1 MMLSDIAKAVNGQ
14 LLGADVEVQSV
25 GTDSRSIVKNQ
36 LFIAIKGENFDGNTF
51 ANEAIKQDAAAVV
64 VSDAN
69 SSARPAVLVA
79 DTRLALGALA
89 KYWRKQFALPLV
101 AVTGSNGKTTV
112 KEMIVAILNAAN
124 KSILATQGNL
134 NNDIGMPMT
143 LLNLQ
148 QKHDVAVIEMGMNHL
163 GEIAYLTHIAQPN
176 VAVINNA
183 GTAHIGELG
192 SRDNIA
198 KAKGEI
204 FAGLVDGGIAVI
216 NADDDYADY
225 WKSLNGGKKIV
236 TFGLNKP
243 ADVSA
248 TFVEKEGLSELTLIT
263 PSGSVSFGLALLGKH
278 NISNALAASAAAVA
292 LGVSNVDIARGLSN
306 MQAVYGRLQS
316 KAGFN
321 GAVLIDDSYNANPD
335 SMKAA
340 IDVLAAQSANQ
351 QTSTIFVM
359 GDMAELGEN
368 APQMHADIGLYAKQK
383 GIRQFFTFGDL
394 SVKASL
400 AFGAQGLHKGAQHF
414 DRIESLVSA
423 LKVQMK
429 QGVIILVK
437 GSRFMRMERVVKEL
451 ILKETLEQTLEET
464 REREKTQCC

>member
-14 LLGADVEVQSV
+14 LLGADIKVQSV
-25 GTDSRSIVKNQ
+25 GTDSRNIVKNQ

-51 ANEAIKQDAAAVV
+51 ANEAIKQGAAAVV

-89 KYWRKQFALPLV
+89 KYWRNQFALPLV

-163 GEIAYLTHIAQPN
+163 GEIAYLTHLAQPN
-176 VAVINNA
+176 IAVINNA

-204 FAGLVDGGIAVI
+204 FAGLGEDGIAVI

-236 TFGLNKP
+236 MFGLNKP

-278 NISNALAASAAAVA
+278 NISNALAASAAAAA
-292 LGVSNVDIARGLSN
+292 LGVSNADIARGLSN
-306 MQAVYGRLQS
+306 MQAVYGRLQR

-359 GDMAELGEN
+359 GDMAELGDN

-400 AFGAQGLHKGAQHF
+400 AYGNNAQHF
-414 DRIESLVSA
+414 DNLESLVSA
-423 LKVQMK
+423 LKIQMK
-429 QGVIILVK
+429 QGLTVLVK
-437 GSRFMRMERVVKEL
+437 GSRFMQMERVVKEL
-451 ILKETLEQTLEET
+451 ILKEESQQTLEEA
-464 REREKTQCC
+464 RNREKTQCC

>member
-14 LLGADVEVQSV
+14 LLGADVELKSI
-25 GTDSRSIVKNQ
+25 GTDSRNILLNQ
-36 LFIAIKGENFDGNTF
+36 LFIAIKGEHFDGNTF
-51 ANEAIKQDAAAVV
+51 ASEAIKKGAAAVL

-69 SSARPAVLVA
+69 TKASPALVVK

-89 KYWRKQFALPLV
+89 KHWRKQFSLPLV
-101 AVTGSNGKTTV
+101 AVTGSNGKTTI
-112 KEMIVAILNAAN
+112 KEMLVAILNAAN
-124 KSILATQGNL
+124 KNVLATQGNL

-148 QKHDVAVIEMGMNHL
+148 QKHTVAVIEMGMNHL
-163 GEIAYLTHIAQPN
+163 GEIDYLTHIAQPN

-225 WKSLNGGKKIV
+225 WKSLNKTLNNHRKII
-236 TFGLNKP
+236 TFGRNKP

-248 TFVEKEGLSELTLIT
+248 TFAEKEGLSELTLTT
-263 PSGSVSFGLALLGKH
+263 PSGNVRFGLALLGKH

-292 LGVSNVDIARGLSN
+292 LGVSNADIARGLSN
-306 MQAVYGRLQS
+306 MQAVYGRLQR
-316 KAGFN
+316 KAGYN
-321 GAVLIDDSYNANPD
+321 GAMLIDDTYNANPD

-340 IDVLAAQSANQ
+340 IDVLAATKSD
-351 QTSTIFVM
+351 TIFVM
-359 GDMAELGEN
+359 GDMAELGES
-368 APQMHADIGLYAKQK
+368 APQMHTDIGLYAKQK
-383 GIRQFFTFGDL
+383 DIGQFFTFGDL
-394 SVKASL
+394 SVKASH
-400 AFGAQGLHKGAQHF
+400 AYGVSAQHF
-414 DRIESLVSA
+414 STIENLAESLKI
-423 LKVQMK
+423 LMK
-429 QGVIILVK
+429 QGVTVLVK
-437 GSRFMRMERVVKEL
+437 GSRFMQMERVVKEL
-451 ILKETLEQTLEET
+451 ILKEIAERTSEET